1 MGITMNEKLLSGAV
15 ELRLRK
21 VMALLTSPLRA
32 LVVWRRMRSAANRL
46 GALPDHMLK
55 DIALSR
61 GEIPFVAS
69 QDADWSRFR

>member
-1 MGITMNEKLLSGAV
+1 
-15 ELRLRK
+15 
-21 VMALLTSPLRA
+21 MALLTSPLRA
-32 LVVWRRMRSAANRL
+32 LVVWRRRRSAANQL

-55 DIALSR
+55 DIAVSR